1 MRKSIIIPQKQGSI
15 EDQQWLDL
23 GELAQVEITSE
34 DPAHPI
40 ESALQLGG
48 GKGWRAAGPGTQVIR
63 LLFDQPQRISRI
75 YLQVEEQELTRTQ
88 EFVLRSAQGR
98 ASSYRDIVRQQYNFS
113 PGTTEREEYQVDL
126 SGVTALE
133 LEINPDISGS
143 GAKAS
148 LARLRV
154 G

>member
-40 ESALQLGG
+40 ESALQLDGG
-48 GKGWRAAGPGTQVIR
+48 MGWRAAGPGTQVIR
-63 LLFDQPQRISRI
+63 LLFNEPQRISRI
-75 YLQVEEQELTRTQ
+75 YLQVEEQEQTRTQ
-88 EFVLRSAQGR
+88 EFVLRSAQGKG
-98 ASSYRDIVRQQYNFS
+98 SSYRDIVRQQYNFS
-113 PGTTEREEYQVDL
+113 PGAIEEEEYQVDL
-126 SGVTALE
+126 PGVTALE
-133 LEINPDISGS
+133 LEINPDISGP
-143 GAKAS
+143 GARAS
-148 LARLRV
+148 IARLRV